1 MMSTDIKLK
10 CQQIMN
16 GECKEYLSSSLKFGI
31 SMATYYRHNGNSR
44 NYLIRSLNC
53 VLNQTATNWHI
64 YLVGD
69 KYEDNYEFE
78 EMAQIIPKDKITYIN
93 LPVAPEREHLSGT
106 NLWCVGGANAI
117 NYANKLALEDN
128 CDYLLHLDDDDTWVD
143 KKIQILNYLCSIFDN
158 PSFLFHYSYYINN
171 MILPPGKMDSILIN
185 NMIPQRENCIH
196 SSYCANKSIMSEFQ
210 YSGYLPNKTEYLEGD
225 IQFLNYLHKSIKD
238 KSSTCLFIPFI
249 LCNHI
254 IEREAVNLIP
264 KLEYKILSY
273 IEQHTPETSVLV
285 KRISETM
292 KGNTF
297 HHHYHI
303 LYSLRD
309 LIHKEQVTY
318 CEIGTFNGGS
328 LCLMLQHPKDIK
340 VVSIDPFHLA
350 RTNKKIVDENI
361 KTFNIYNRSVELTE
375 QFSNNPTFLKELQ
388 DKEFKT
394 DILFIDGDHSYKA
407 VIEDFNNFKDFV
419 NPGGFI
425 IFDDYND
432 KQYSPEVFPAVNDIL
447 KNIREKNLPFRI
459 VGNPFNYHNVYPSD
473 MKFLNEFI
481 IQRM

>member
-1 MMSTDIKLK
+1 MSADIKLK
-10 CQQIMN
+10 CQQIVD

-31 SMATYYRHNGNSR
+31 CMASYYRHNGNSR
-44 NYLIRSLNC
+44 EYLRRSLNC

-78 EMAQIIPKDKITYIN
+78 EMAQLIPKEKIRYVN
-93 LPVAPEREHLSGT
+93 LPVAPERDNLSGRS
-106 NLWCVGGANAI
+106 LWMVGGVNAV

-128 CDYLLHLDDDDTWVD
+128 CDYLLHLDDDDSWVST
-143 KKIQILNYLCSIFDN
+143 KIQMHNYLCYVMDN

-171 MILPPGKMDSILIN
+171 IILPQGKIDSILIN
-185 NMIPQRENCIH
+185 NMMPLPGQCIH
-196 SSYCANKSIMSEFQ
+196 STYCAHKSIMKEFQ
-210 YSGYLPNKTEYLEGD
+210 YSGYAPNKNKYIEGD
-225 IQFLNYLHKSIKD
+225 MQFLNYFHKLIKD
-238 KSSTCLFIPFI
+238 KSSTYLFIPFI
-249 LCNHI
+249 LCSHT
-254 IEREAVNLIP
+254 IEKEVVKLVP
-264 KLEYKILSY
+264 KPEYKILTY
-273 IEQHTPETSVLV
+273 IEQNTKETSKLV

-309 LIHKEQVTY
+309 LIHKEQVVY

-340 VVSIDPFHLA
+340 LVSIDPFHLA
-350 RTNKKIVDENI
+350 RTNKTIVEENI
-361 KTFNIYNRSVELTE
+361 RTFNVYNRTVELTE
-375 QFSNNPTFLKELQ
+375 QFSNNPTFLKQLND
-388 DKEFKT
+388 DKFKT
-394 DILFIDGDHSYKA
+394 DILFIDGDHRYKA

-432 KQYSPEVFPAVNDIL
+432 KKYSPEVFPAVNDIV
-447 KNIREKNLPFRI
+447 KNIREKTLPFRI
-459 VGNPFNYHNVYPSD
+459 IGNPFNVHNVYPSD
-473 MKFLNEFI
+473 LKFLNEFI
-481 IQRM
+481 IQRI